1 MVSDKKTR
9 VHVDWTSHIISFHI
23 QTCCF
28 RLHEFHTLCKFCRP
42 LRCRFTSGRTYLT
55 PWGNTG
61 YTFVRVGNMLSSRSV
76 LLILLASIC
85 NLKWVLEQPRNSFL
99 EDLPRFQWLWGVVK
113 AWVPTNQDTNDW
125 GIYGIKG
132 FINTPRKQDPLQLF
146 YFHGS
151 HVVYCQVSMG
161 RHPYSFHVLFLLRCI
176 QGTYILYSIHC
187 VYIYMYIYI

>member
-85 NLKWVLEQPRNSFL
+85 NLKWVLEQPRSSFL

-132 FINTPRKQDPLQLF
+132 FSIPRENKIHYSCSIFMVAMWYTVKFPWEGIHTLF
-146 YFHGS
+146 TYYFYLG
-151 HVVYCQVSMG
+151 VYKGHISYIVS
-161 RHPYSFHVLFLLRCI
+161 I
-176 QGTYILYSIHC
+176 